1 MAANSQPSGWVGW
14 VYFAGMLMLILG
26 FFSIFRGILALVKH
40 TAYVVT
46 PDSLIVFNYT
56 SWGWTH
62 IVLGIILLTAA
73 GSAMSGRWWGRIIGA
88 VVAALALLENLVL
101 LPAYPIWSITAVII
115 SGFVLYAL
123 LVRGGEARIDS

>member
-26 FFSIFRGILALVKH
+26 FFSIFRGILALVKN

-56 SWGWTH
+56 AWGWTH

-73 GSAMSGRWWGRIIGA
+73 GSAMSGRWWGRIVGS

-101 LPAYPIWSITAVII
+101 LPAYPIWSIVAIII

-123 LVRGGEARIDS
+123 LVRGGEAKEA

>member
-46 PDSLIVFNYT
+46 PDSLIVFNFT
-56 SWGWTH
+56 AWGWTH
-62 IVLGIILLTAA
+62 IVLGIVLVTAA
-73 GSAMSGRWWGRIIGA
+73 GSAMSGRWWGRLVGSI
-88 VVAALALLENLVL
+88 VAALALLENLVS
-101 LPAYPIWSITAVII
+101 LPAYRSWSFTGIII
-115 SGFVLYAL
+115 SAFVLYAL
-123 LVRGGEARIDS
+123 LVRGGDAKEA